1 MKFDFEIIQDR
12 REKQAP
18 LAKMV
23 SILIPT
29 YERENLF
36 VQSLVTAM
44 CQSYDNL
51 DIVVCDNASKDRTID
66 VALNVAGHDPRVRI
80 LRNKTNIGPVANFRL
95 LHEVAIGSFVKYIMS
110 DDIIAGN
117 SVETLLSPLLEDDSI
132 AISTSAYQLVDE
144 SNTILPPTDLN
155 RVLTTS
161 NTIFNSKSIGR
172 SILVSN
178 VNQIGHPS
186 VFMYRKSALN
196 NTPPGTYK
204 GVNFYYM
211 FDLATSFALMESGD
225 VAYSPSFLSTYRQHS
240 GSLGQQP
247 KDQSIKVAEWLDL
260 IQAAGSRYL
269 VEKNDFLQA
278 VMAVVQAAYFFLN
291 SLPLTEETPK
301 LSYVFSKAQRLL
313 AEVGISLG
321 EQLEELL
328 QLSKSY
334 FASNYPSLS
343 ENKPIF
349 EFPASGLTFNVSD
362 GRVYEIDNV
371 RELVFINC
379 SHTLSKGRISEL
391 QIELAKALLMDV
403 TCAGIVGQKGIS
415 VFRKTALEATQV
427 GLLANDEIA
436 VSQLIER
443 LTDRGYRVVTLP
455 SRL

>member
-1 MKFDFEIIQDR
+1 MKYDFEIIQNR
-12 REKQAP
+12 REKRTSSAE
-18 LAKMV
+18 MV

-29 YERENLF
+29 YEREDLF

-51 DIVVCDNASKDRTID
+51 DIVVCDNASKDQTID

-110 DDIIAGN
+110 DDLIAGN
-117 SVETLLSPLLEDDSI
+117 SVETLLLPLLENDSI

-144 SNTILPPTDLN
+144 SNTILPPRDFNQVLN
-155 RVLTTS
+155 DS
-161 NTIFNSKSIGR
+161 NTIFNSRSIGC

-178 VNQIGHPS
+178 LNLIGHPS
-186 VFMYRKSALN
+186 AFMYRKSALN
-196 NTPPGTYK
+196 DAPFGIYK
-204 GVNFYYM
+204 GINFYYM

-240 GSLGQQP
+240 GSVGQQP

-260 IQAAGSRYL
+260 IQAAGPRYL
-269 VEKNDFLQA
+269 VEKNDFSQA
-278 VMAVVQAAYFFLN
+278 VMVVVESAYFFLN
-291 SLPLTEETPK
+291 NLPLTEETPK
-301 LSYVFSKAQRLL
+301 LSYVFFKAQRLL
-313 AEVGISLG
+313 EEVGISLG